1 MAFKSKY
8 TTAQMEAL
16 FDKVNSIGEVSGKI
30 EVDAELSAISENPVQ
45 NKAITLEI
53 NDIKDDVKSAT
64 QDVTELVE
72 QVSTLSDKVD
82 KVENNAIVWH
92 DVE

>member
-16 FDKVNSIGEVSGKI
+16 FDKIDSIGEVSGKI

>member
-16 FDKVNSIGEVSGKI
+16 FDKIDSIGEVSGKI
-30 EVDAELSAISENPVQ
+30 DVDEELSAISENPVQ

-72 QVSTLSDKVD
+72 QINTLSDKVD